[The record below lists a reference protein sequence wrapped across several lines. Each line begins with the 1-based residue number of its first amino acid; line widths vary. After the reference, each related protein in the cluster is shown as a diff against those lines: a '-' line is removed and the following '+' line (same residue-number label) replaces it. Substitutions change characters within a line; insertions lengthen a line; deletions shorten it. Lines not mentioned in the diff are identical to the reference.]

1 MKRTSG
7 VTALLK
13 EEKIYL
19 MTRLSLYE
27 KKEGKKTIPIGKYFR
42 KDYIA
47 LKMLQ
52 TAFVVALAYFCILG
66 LWILGKLEEL
76 LEGLNDLNLVR
87 LAVLF
92 VLGFVLLEVGFLIA
106 ARFIYKRKYTEAKK
120 SLKLYY
126 QDLKQLSRYY

>member
-1 MKRTSG
+1 M
-7 VTALLK
+7 LK

-27 KKEGKKTIPIGKYFR
+27 KKEGKKTIPIGKYFQ

-47 LKMLQ
+47 LKMLR
-52 TAFVVALAYFCILG
+52 TAFVVALAYMCILG
-66 LWILGKLEEL
+66 LWLLGKLEEL
-76 LEGLNDLNLVR
+76 LEGLNNLNLTR
-87 LAVLF
+87 LAFLF
-92 VLGFVLLEVGFLIA
+92 VAGFVLLEVGFLIV
-106 ARFIYKRKYTEAKK
+106 ARFIYKRKYMEAKK

>member
-1 MKRTSG
+1 M
-7 VTALLK
+7 LK

-52 TAFVVALAYFCILG
+52 TAFVAALAYLCILG
-66 LWILGKLEEL
+66 LWLLSKLEEL
-76 LEGLNDLNLVR
+76 LEGLNNLNLPR
-87 LAVLF
+87 LAFLF
-92 VLGFVLLEVGFLIA
+92 VAGFVLLEVGTLIA